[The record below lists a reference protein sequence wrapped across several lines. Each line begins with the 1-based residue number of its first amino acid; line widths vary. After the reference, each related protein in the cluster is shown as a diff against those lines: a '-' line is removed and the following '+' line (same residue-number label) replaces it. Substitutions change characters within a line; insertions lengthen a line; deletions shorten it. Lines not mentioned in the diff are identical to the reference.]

1 MGNSVLSELITM
13 VITKLLEL
21 SGIAKVLDKHR
32 KNKREK
38 AIEKELHESDDAA
51 TIERLNR
58 ELFGS

>member
-1 MGNSVLSELITM
+1 MGSSVLSELITM

-21 SGIAKVLDKHR
+21 SGIAKVLDKYR

>member
-13 VITKLLEL
+13 AITKLLEL
-21 SGIAKVLDKHR
+21 SGIAKVLDKYR
-32 KNKREK
+32 KDKRKK